1 MGYMLK
7 KSHFYFQKYIVV
19 LCGVLG
25 FFLAS
30 SSFAKTCET
39 AVIQISALNVRTGP
53 STGYSTVG
61 AANSNERYV
70 FTGKTSGTWKEIW
83 FDGNARWIYASS
95 SYVSNQNAECG
106 GVTASALNV
115 RSGPSTGYRIVGVI
129 PKGSHWSV
137 TGVSGSWRRIW
148 FASEARWVHGSYLDQ
163 SAPVPNIELSDFSI
177 NGGAD
182 TTYSRFVNLSVVAS
196 VSPAAYYR
204 VSESAD
210 FSGSTWQAYISN
222 ISFTL
227 SAAGG
232 PKTVYFQAR
241 NSEGRWSNVVS
252 SSITYIEPNA
262 SGFEIDRYS
271 FFTSMRSYFG
281 SLSQSQVNGINYI
294 LENMEQDTRPAVSVQ
309 SVWMRQLAYMFATV
323 KHEVA
328 NTYLPITEYGN
339 TYCPRYDGG
348 CTYKGRGYVQLTHR
362 YNYQKMS
369 SVVGVDLVS
378 YPERAL
384 EPEIAYTVMS
394 HGMFYGSFTGAK
406 LGDYILSGRTD
417 YYNARRV
424 VNGTDRASLI
434 SGYAQSFQTIFE
446 RSTRRL

>member
-1 MGYMLK
+1 MGYFIK
-7 KSHFYFQKYIVV
+7 IGQSKVRACISIIAGIVAM
-19 LCGVLG
+19 G
-25 FFLAS
+25 LAAEGI
-30 SSFAKTCET
+30 AKTCET

-53 STGYSTVG
+53 STGYSIVG

-70 FTGKTSGTWKEIW
+70 FTGKSSGTWKEVW
-83 FDGNARWIYASS
+83 FDGSKRWLYASS
-95 SYVSNQNAECG
+95 SYVSKQNLECG

-115 RSGPSTGYRIVGVI
+115 RSGPSTGYRIVGTI
-129 PKGSHWSV
+129 PNASHWSV
-137 TGVSGSWRRIW
+137 IGNSGSWRRIW
-148 FASEARWVHGSYLDQ
+148 FASEARWVHGGYLDQ
-163 SAPVPNIELSDFSI
+163 SAPIPNISISNFSI
-177 NGGAD
+177 NGGAS
-182 TTYSRFVNLSVVAS
+182 TTYSRFVNLSVDVQT
-196 VSPAAYYR
+196 SPAAAYR
-204 VSESAD
+204 VSENSS
-210 FSGSTWQAYISN
+210 FSGATWQTYSSN

-232 PKTVYFQAR
+232 SKTLYFQAR
-241 NSEGRWSNVVS
+241 NSDGRWSNVVS
-252 SSITYIEPNA
+252 STISYVEPNA

-271 FFTSMRSYFG
+271 FFTNMRSYFG
-281 SLSQSQVNGINYI
+281 SLSQSQVDGINYI
-294 LENMEQDTRPAVSVQ
+294 LENMEKDTRPAINVQ

-369 SVVGVDLVS
+369 PVVGVDLVS
-378 YPERAL
+378 YPTRAL

-394 HGMFYGSFTGAK
+394 YGMFNGSFTGAK
-406 LGDYILSGRTD
+406 LGDYVLQGRTD

-434 SGYAQSFQTIFE
+434 SGYAQNFQTIFE